1 LNIKV
6 IAGFTLFSVLALIGI
21 AQAAGGGTS
30 QQAVE
35 LAYERQER
43 RVVERLSGGPSEI
56 SARLAKRGPRGPRG
70 HRGAQGPPGP
80 TGPQGPAGFNSITTV
95 KGPTVFLAPFPENGA
110 VGTSTASCP
119 AGTRVISG
127 GWQGLGILATVG
139 YSAGAGGI
147 WSVIATNNDEF
158 EGTSFNAFAVCVS

>member
-6 IAGFTLFSVLALIGI
+6 IAGLVLLSVMALVGI
-21 AQAAGGGTS
+21 AQAEEGGTS
-30 QQAVE
+30 QQTVKS
-35 LAYERQER
+35 AYERQER
-43 RVVERLSGGPSEI
+43 KVIQRLDGEPAEVT
-56 SARLAKRGPRGPRG
+56 ARRAKRGPRGAKGPRG
-70 HRGAQGPPGP
+70 LQGATGPA
-80 TGPQGPAGFNSITTV
+80 GPQGPAGFNLITTV
-95 KGPTVFLAPFPENGA
+95 KGPTVFLAPFPEKGA

-158 EGTSFNAFAVCVS
+158 EGMSFNAFAVCMS